1 MGEWEKEYFCMQK
14 KKSRILCKHQTIKI
28 IQQKTIY
35 TKGNKCMTIVM
46 STITKRVIT
55 TVMDII
61 TTIMFPQEKWGKYT

>member
-1 MGEWEKEYFCMQK
+1 MQK

-46 STITKRVIT
+46 STITKTGIT
-55 TVMDII
+55 MVTGII
-61 TTIMFPQEKWGKYT
+61 TTILFQPEKWGKYTWWL